1 MIVKNNGKILFILIF
16 ISALFALFC
25 DVFTAFPARAAEHES
40 TPAQAGHTGGEEK
53 SAVARGVNYYKN
65 IISQNDKKQS
75 VYVLELDLFKSD
87 FEMESVFGQ
96 DCMYK
101 KETVSS
107 MARRKNAIAAVNGAF
122 FSKAGAPLGMLVHQG
137 KIVKE
142 PILGRTVFGVTN
154 DNEFFFDN
162 PRFDARF
169 FFKKAGSEEMAYVEL
184 DGINR
189 APGDEEVII
198 FTSEY
203 GNKTRTS
210 SKTSLEIIVVDEKI
224 VAIGGNNSII
234 PPEGYVIHAGGFMAS
249 ELERAVIGNTAYME
263 LYVNPVWEKAKF
275 AVGGGPRLLTG
286 GAITVEAKAEKFK
299 SDVVSGRAPR
309 TAVGITA
316 DKRVLMVCVDG
327 RQKNSAGMTLKE
339 LAKYMKKLGAVDA
352 MNLDGGGSTTFFL
365 MGKVLNSPS
374 DGRER
379 PVSQALVIKPRSV
392 PGGELTASSGA
403 AATQTNQ
410 IR

>member
-1 MIVKNNGKILFILIF
+1 MIGKDILKKIIIVFITALILYPLAGMF
-16 ISALFALFC
+16 VCKTSGGGSDGC
-25 DVFTAFPARAAEHES
+25 VFAAEEKE
-40 TPAQAGHTGGEEK
+40 TVAAGITYRKIIIDKGG
-53 SAVARGVNYYKN
+53 
-65 IISQNDKKQS
+65 KKQAI
-75 VYVLELDLFKSD
+75 YELEFDLAKSE
-87 FEMESVFGQ
+87 FELESVFGQ

-122 FSKAGAPLGMLVHQG
+122 FSKTGAPLGMLVHQG

-169 FFKKAGSEEMAYVEL
+169 FYQKSPADKVSYIEL

-189 APGDEEVII
+189 AAHDDEVII

-203 GNKTRTS
+203 GNKTRTT
-210 SKTSLEIIVVDEKI
+210 SKNSLEIVVVDEK
-224 VAIGGNNSII
+224 VTAIGVKNSVI
-234 PPEGYVIHAGGFMAS
+234 PPEGYVIYASGIMAS
-249 ELERAVIGNTAYME
+249 ELERVAIGNIAYME

-275 AVGGGPRLLTG
+275 AVGGGPRLLSAG
-286 GAITVEAKAEKFK
+286 KVTVEAKAEKFK

-316 DKRVLMVCVDG
+316 DKKIIMVCVDG

-339 LAKYMKKLGAVDA
+339 LANYMKKTGAVDA

-379 PVSQALVIKPRSV
+379 PVSQALVIKPRDNITK
-392 PGGELTASSGA
+392 ELTASIGENSVLK
-403 AATQTNQ
+403 
-410 IR
+410 

>member
-1 MIVKNNGKILFILIF
+1 MIFKNDGKINKIFFIFIF
-16 ISALFALFC
+16 ISITFSLSFAG
-25 DVFTAFPARAAEHES
+25 VAFASSAQTEAEKI
-40 TPAQAGHTGGEEK
+40 QTGDEK
-53 SAVARGVNYYKN
+53 SVIARGMTYYKN
-65 IISQNDKKQS
+65 VISENDKKQTT
-75 VYVLELDLFKSD
+75 YVLEFDLMKSD
-87 FEMESVFGQ
+87 FEIESVFGQ

-169 FFKKAGSEEMAYVEL
+169 FYKKKETDKPAYIEL

-189 APGDEEVII
+189 TPGDDEVII

-210 SKTSLEIIVVDEKI
+210 SKPALEITIVDEKV
-224 VAIGGNNSII
+224 VAIGGCNSLI
-234 PPEGYVIHAGGFMAS
+234 PPEGYVIHAGGFMAE
-249 ELERAVIGNTAYME
+249 ELEKVSVTDIAYME

-275 AVGGGPRLLTG
+275 AVGGGPRLLKD
-286 GAITVEAKAEKFK
+286 GAITIEAKAEKFK

-316 DKRVLMVCVDG
+316 DKKILMVCVDG

-339 LAKYMKKLGAVDA
+339 LARYMKRLGAVDA

-379 PVSQALVIKPRSV
+379 PVSQALVIKPKD
-392 PGGELTASSGA
+392 GFDKELTAKIGVSGA
-403 AATQTNQ
+403 VK
-410 IR
+410 

>member
-1 MIVKNNGKILFILIF
+1 MIFKNDGKISKIFFIF
-16 ISALFALFC
+16 IFTCVTLNLAFAGGALASSER
-25 DVFTAFPARAAEHES
+25 TES
-40 TPAQAGHTGGEEK
+40 GTEKVQTGDEK
-53 SAVARGVNYYKN
+53 NVIARGMTYYKN
-65 IISQNDKKQS
+65 VISENDRKQTT
-75 VYVLELDLFKSD
+75 YVLEFDLMKSD
-87 FEMESVFGQ
+87 FEIESVFGQ

-169 FFKKAGSEEMAYVEL
+169 FYKKKETDKPAYIEL

-189 APGDEEVII
+189 APGEEEVII

-210 SKTSLEIIVVDEKI
+210 SKTALEITVVDEKV
-224 VAIGGNNSII
+224 VAIGGCNSLI
-234 PPEGYVIHAGGFMAS
+234 PPEGYVIHAGGFMAE
-249 ELERAVIGNTAYME
+249 ELEKVCVTDIAYME

-275 AVGGGPRLLTG
+275 AVGGGPRLLKD
-286 GAITVEAKAEKFK
+286 GAVTIEAKAEKFK

-316 DKRVLMVCVDG
+316 DKKILMVCVDG

-339 LAKYMKKLGAVDA
+339 LARYMKKLGAVDA

-379 PVSQALVIKPRSV
+379 PVSQALVIKPKD
-392 PGGELTASSGA
+392 GFDKELTAKIGVGG
-403 AATQTNQ
+403 TVK
-410 IR
+410 

>member
-1 MIVKNNGKILFILIF
+1 MIVKNSDKIYFIFF
-16 ISALFALFC
+16 IAFMVLAVCCGFASASG
-25 DVFTAFPARAAEHES
+25 V
-40 TPAQAGHTGGEEK
+40 AGGGPLVEEK
-53 SAVARGVNYYKN
+53 SIIAQGVTYYKN
-65 IISQNDKKQS
+65 VISLNDKKQTI
-75 VYVLELDLFKSD
+75 YVLELDLFKSD

-142 PILGRTVFGVTN
+142 PIMGRTVFGVTS

-169 FFKKAGSEEMAYVEL
+169 FFKKAGTGDMYYVEL

-189 APGDEEVII
+189 SPGDEEVII

-203 GNKTRTS
+203 GNRTRTT
-210 SKTSLEIIVVDEKI
+210 SKTALEIVVVDEKI
-224 VAIGGNNSII
+224 VAVGGCNSVI

-249 ELERAVIGNTAYME
+249 ELENAALGNTAYME

-275 AVGGGPRLLTG
+275 AVGGGPRLLTA
-286 GAITVEAKAEKFK
+286 GAVTVESKAEKFK
-299 SDVVSGRAPR
+299 ADVASGRAPR
-309 TAVGITA
+309 TAVGVTA

-339 LAKYMKKLGAVDA
+339 LARYMKKLGAVDA

-379 PVSQALVIKPRSV
+379 PVSQALVIKPRNASA
-392 PGGELTASSGA
+392 GGLTASAGASGA
-403 AATQTNQ
+403 E
-410 IR
+410 RVR

>member
-1 MIVKNNGKILFILIF
+1 MNVKVILKKMILLFIAVLILNS
-16 ISALFALFC
+16 SAAAPAAGIYGCAAGFAF
-25 DVFTAFPARAAEHES
+25 AADGRETVAS
-40 TPAQAGHTGGEEK
+40 GITYRKKVIDTGGKKQTVYELEFDLEK
-53 SAVARGVNYYKN
+53 SEF
-65 IISQNDKKQS
+65 
-75 VYVLELDLFKSD
+75 EL
-87 FEMESVFGQ
+87 ESVFGQ

-122 FSKAGAPLGMLVHQG
+122 FSGTGAPLGMLVHQG

-154 DNEFFFDN
+154 DNEVFFDN

-169 FFKKAGSEEMAYVEL
+169 FYQKSPSGKVSYIEL

-189 APGDEEVII
+189 AAEADEVII

-210 SKTSLEIIVVDEKI
+210 SKNSLEIVIVDEKI
-224 VAIGGNNSII
+224 TSIGVNNSVI
-234 PPEGYVIHAGGFMAS
+234 PPDGYVIHAGGFMAP
-249 ELERAVIGNTAYME
+249 ELERAAIGDIAYME

-275 AVGGGPRLLTG
+275 AVGGGPRLLSAG
-286 GAITVEAKAEKFK
+286 KVAVEAKAEKFK
-299 SDVVSGRAPR
+299 SDVISGRAPR
-309 TAVGITA
+309 TAVGVTA
-316 DKRVLMVCVDG
+316 DKKIIMVCVDG
-327 RQKNSAGMTLKE
+327 RQKDSAGMTLKE
-339 LAKYMKKLGAVDA
+339 LANYMKKTGVVDA

-365 MGKVLNSPS
+365 MGKVVNSPS

-379 PVSQALVIKPRSV
+379 PVSQALVIKPKDNLTK
-392 PGGELTASSGA
+392 ELTASIGESSVLK
-403 AATQTNQ
+403 
-410 IR
+410 

>member
-1 MIVKNNGKILFILIF
+1 MIAKDTFKKIIIVFITALILYPLAGMF
-16 ISALFALFC
+16 VCKTSGGGP
-25 DVFTAFPARAAEHES
+25 DGHVFAAE
-40 TPAQAGHTGGEEK
+40 EK
-53 SAVARGVNYYKN
+53 ETVAPGITYRKN
-65 IISQNDKKQS
+65 IIDKGGKKQAI
-75 VYVLELDLFKSD
+75 YELEFDLAKSE
-87 FEMESVFGQ
+87 FELESVFGQ

-122 FSKAGAPLGMLVHQG
+122 FSKTGAPLGMLVHQG

-142 PILGRTVFGVTN
+142 PILGRTVFGVTD

-169 FFKKAGSEEMAYVEL
+169 FYQKSPADKVSYIEL

-189 APGDEEVII
+189 AAHDDEVII

-210 SKTSLEIIVVDEKI
+210 SKNSIEIVVVDEK
-224 VAIGGNNSII
+224 VTAIGVKNSVI
-234 PPEGYVIHAGGFMAS
+234 PPEGYVIHAGGIMAF
-249 ELERAVIGNTAYME
+249 ELQRVAIGNIAYME

-275 AVGGGPRLLTG
+275 AVGGGPRLLSAG
-286 GAITVEAKAEKFK
+286 KVTVEAKAEKFK

-316 DKRVLMVCVDG
+316 DKKIIMVCVDG

-339 LAKYMKKLGAVDA
+339 LANYMKKTGAVDA

-379 PVSQALVIKPRSV
+379 PVSQALVIKPKDNITK
-392 PGGELTASSGA
+392 ELTASIGENSVLK
-403 AATQTNQ
+403 
-410 IR
+410 